1 MALPWQDQETDRPA
15 WRRNEK
21 ASCGVSRIRWMPPL
35 VGLVDHLGQG
45 RDGEAGQL
53 PGLEAGPQALNRGEL
68 RAEAGRRSTTSQDR
82 WVRIQA
88 RMAVLRQAVPHQRG
102 LLAAQDAAPLP
113 QDLDQAVGVV
123 AAGRD
128 VEAALGAATSYAVAE
143 RGRHRHLLP
152 VERVGQCR
160 WLAARRPGPAH
171 LGVRLSA
178 PSSKKTRQ
186 ARRRWAFA

>member
-82 WVRIQA
+82 WMRIQA
-88 RMAVLRQAVPHQRG
+88 RMAVLG
-102 LLAAQDAAPLP
+102 W
-113 QDLDQAVGVV
+113 VGRPSHTSV
-123 AAGRD
+123 AFSPPR
-128 VEAALGAATSYAVAE
+128 T
-143 RGRHRHLLP
+143 
-152 VERVGQCR
+152 
-160 WLAARRPGPAH
+160 
-171 LGVRLSA
+171 
-178 PSSKKTRQ
+178 
-186 ARRRWAFA
+186 RRRSLRTWIRRSVS